1 MISYAAFETPQ
12 ILELERNKEKET
24 TNHQVGKRILK
35 RESTR
40 L

>member
-24 TNHQVGKRILK
+24 TNNQVGKRILK